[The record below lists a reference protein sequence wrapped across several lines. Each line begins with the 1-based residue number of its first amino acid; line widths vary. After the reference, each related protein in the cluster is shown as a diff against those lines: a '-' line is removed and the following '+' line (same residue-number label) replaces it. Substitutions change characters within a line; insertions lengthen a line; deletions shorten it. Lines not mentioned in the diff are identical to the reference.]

1 MNDLAIYSSLLIS
14 AFSAATLLPG
24 SSEALLTGFIAT
36 EQGVPVLLF
45 TVATIGNVAGSAV
58 NWVLGRFFIHFRD
71 RKWFPV
77 SERRYSQAV
86 RWYERFGFW
95 SLLFA
100 WLPIVGDPLTVIA
113 GALRTR
119 FWLFLLL
126 VSIGKGGRY
135 LFVVAV
141 ALTWFGQADQGM
153 TNGVVG

>member
-1 MNDLAIYSSLLIS
+1 MTELAVYSSLFLS

-36 EQGVPVLLF
+36 EQGTLALLL

-58 NWVLGRFFIHFRD
+58 NWVLGRFFIHYRD

-77 SERRYSQAV
+77 SEPSYQRAV
-86 RWYERFGFW
+86 RWYERFGLW
-95 SLLFA
+95 TLLLA

-119 FWLFLLL
+119 FWVFVVL
-126 VSIGKGGRY
+126 VTIGKFSRY
-135 LFVVAV
+135 LFVAAV
-141 ALTWFGQADQGM
+141 AISWFGQ
-153 TNGVVG
+153 VG